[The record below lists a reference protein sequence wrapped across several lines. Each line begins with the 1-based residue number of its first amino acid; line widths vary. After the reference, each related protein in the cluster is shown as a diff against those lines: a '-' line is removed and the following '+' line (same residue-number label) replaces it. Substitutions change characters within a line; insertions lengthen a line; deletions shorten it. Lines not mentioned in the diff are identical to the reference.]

1 MIEDWS
7 NRITDFFIDRAVID
21 EDDRDIYL
29 YGAELLV
36 SEVLCTIITL
46 GIGFFLGRFM
56 KTIFYL
62 LIYTL
67 VRVYAGGYHAMSH
80 KMCITIFNVLYV
92 LFVIVTELL
101 FHFNIS
107 YILCFSTIIAIMII
121 VKLSPVED
129 LRKPLEKYEIERYR
143 LRAIR
148 RAVLC
153 GVTVISLYIFFP
165 FAKDEMGYGM
175 IAICEVALLLIIGYI
190 KNQVCYLK
198 THM

>member
-92 LFVIVTELL
+92 LFVTVTELL

>member
-92 LFVIVTELL
+92 LFAIVTELL

>member
-1 MIEDWS
+1 
-7 NRITDFFIDRAVID
+7 
-21 EDDRDIYL
+21 
-29 YGAELLV
+29 
-36 SEVLCTIITL
+36 
-46 GIGFFLGRFM
+46 
-56 KTIFYL
+56 
-62 LIYTL
+62 
-67 VRVYAGGYHAMSH
+67 MSH

-175 IAICEVALLLIIGYI
+175 IAICEVALLFDYWLYKKSGLLLKNSYVII
-190 KNQVCYLK
+190 
-198 THM
+198 